1 MKSMKCLQ
9 DLVSL
14 KHLKNFLKWNL
25 LKELKEGLLQKMLL
39 RCKFKNMEPVEEK
52 VNSLKEN
59 KHIEVFHPVKQIAK
73 TVDTMPTISETA
85 ETS

>member
-1 MKSMKCLQ
+1 
-9 DLVSL
+9 
-14 KHLKNFLKWNL
+14 LKNFLKWNL

-59 KHIEVFHPVKQIAK
+59 KHIEVFHPVK
-73 TVDTMPTISETA
+73 
-85 ETS
+85 